1 MPTIHAADLLVTG
14 DHRPS
19 VPGGAVLADGRE
31 LAALG
36 SYEEL
41 VAAHPT
47 ARVRRWPGL
56 LTPGL
61 VNRYGPELLA
71 HAYHPDPREADELG
85 TEPITGEALAAL
97 AMTEARWGAS
107 ARRGVQRMLAH
118 GTVAVAG
125 ALWRPAVVD
134 AVRRAGLTVAERYA
148 DPVCPP
154 TLDPL
159 AGRGLAAA
167 IPRPLPPVGHDATF
181 AVFDVPDE
189 AALAERGAA
198 TCVATVL
205 SGRLVYRG
213 R

>member
-14 DHRPS
+14 DRRPS
-19 VPGGAVLADGRE
+19 VPGGAVLVDGRD

-36 SYEEL
+36 PYEEL

-71 HAYHPDPREADELG
+71 QAYHPDPREADELG

-107 ARRGVQRMLAH
+107 ARRGAQRMLAH

-134 AVRRAGLTVAERYA
+134 AVRRAGLTQAERSA
-148 DPVCPP
+148 DPVGPP

-167 IPRPLPPVGHDATF
+167 IPRPLPSVGGDATF

-198 TCVATVL
+198 ACVATVL
-205 SGRLVYRG
+205 GGRLVYRG